1 MSQVVEQIAE
11 LTGFRDRDVLDVSL
25 VSALRDLLGPDEVAI
40 YRCVGEGANRR
51 WMTRARLARGD
62 AVART
67 DALWARARYRSAGE
81 TIPLI
86 DGDPAAPLVAEDGW
100 EIGRVLLR

>member
-40 YRCVGEGANRR
+40 YREWPQVP
-51 WMTRARLARGD
+51 LS
-62 AVART
+62 
-67 DALWARARYRSAGE
+67 ALDQLGPAWEAAYRSAPE
-81 TIPLI
+81 LNQTSAHTRTDITQWLPV
-86 DGDPAAPLVAEDGW
+86 DG
-100 EIGRVLLR
+100 